1 MLGKTRTMP
10 RSLGDYAREFWQNL
24 FQEMPYRTWWQ
35 KLVTNRLRAK
45 VAFGCCGHAG
55 EPGC

>member
-1 MLGKTRTMP
+1 MARG
-10 RSLGDYAREFWQNL
+10 LGDYAREFWQNL
-24 FQEMPYRTWWQ
+24 FQEMPYGTWWR

-45 VAFGCCGHAG
+45 VAAGCCGHRG